1 MATPDPNA
9 DPQTATNVERVTEAL
24 GIPRVASAL
33 KMELKDERRASLDEI
48 DASSQNLDLLVVAQI
63 ETVADAIDAAAEGH
77 SETASNE

>member
-1 MATPDPNA
+1 MATPDPDA

-33 KMELKDERRASLDEI
+33 KIELKDERRASLDEI
-48 DASSQNLDLLVVAQI
+48 DASSQNLDLLVDAQI

>member
-1 MATPDPNA
+1 VATPDPNA

-48 DASSQNLDLLVVAQI
+48 DASSQNLDLLVDAQI
-63 ETVADAIDAAAEGH
+63 ETVADAIDATAEGH